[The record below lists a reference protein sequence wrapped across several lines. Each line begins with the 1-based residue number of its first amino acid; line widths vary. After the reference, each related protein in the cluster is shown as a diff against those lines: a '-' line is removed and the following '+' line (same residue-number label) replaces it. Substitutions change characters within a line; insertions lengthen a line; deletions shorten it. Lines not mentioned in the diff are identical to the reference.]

1 MLQKRVTLV
10 GLLQAAA
17 LVTILFSFVTSFDHL
32 HFNIELFSHFRLQYL
47 AISLVLFIF
56 FAAARNLALGA
67 LLLVTVAL
75 NASYVLPWYF
85 GGDQQN
91 DSAAIKLLHVN
102 VLSTN
107 DDYDRLFELVAA
119 EQPDLI
125 FLLELTPEWLE
136 ATRPLQE
143 DYPFT
148 YTEPRADN
156 FGIGLF
162 SRLPLESVRHVDSPP
177 LNYPTL
183 IATLT
188 VHGELLTLIDTH
200 PMIPLGRANVEARN
214 EHLESVATL
223 ARQVERPV
231 MLIGDFNTTVWT
243 GPYRALEAST
253 GLRNTRK
260 GFGILPTWSTFMPFA
275 MIAIDHALVSDGIGV
290 VETRT
295 GARIGSDHLPLILTV
310 AL

>member
-1 MLQKRVTLV
+1 MLKKRVTLA

-17 LVTILFSFVTSFDHL
+17 LVTIVFSFVTSFDHL
-32 HFNIELFSHFRLQYL
+32 HYNIELFAHFRLQYL
-47 AISLVLFIF
+47 VISLILLIF
-56 FAAARNLALGA
+56 FVAARNLAVGA
-67 LLLVTVAL
+67 LLLVTVVF
-75 NASYVLPWYF
+75 NAGYVLPWYF

-91 DSAAIKLLHVN
+91 DSGGIKLLHAN
-102 VLSTN
+102 VLSSN
-107 DDYDRLFELVAA
+107 DDYDRLLELVAN

-125 FLLELTPEWLE
+125 FVQELSPAWLE
-136 ATRPLQE
+136 AIRPLQTT
-143 DYPFT
+143 YPYT
-148 YTEPRADN
+148 YTEPRQDN

-162 SRLPLESVRHVDSPP
+162 SRLPLDTVTHVASPP
-177 LNYPTL
+177 LDFPT
-183 IATLT
+183 IVATLT
-188 VHGELLTLIDTH
+188 VNGEQLTLINTH

-214 EHLESVATL
+214 EHLDSVAAL
-223 ARQVERPV
+223 AKQAKRPV

-243 GPYRALEAST
+243 RPYRALEAET
-253 GLRNTRK
+253 GLRNSRQ

-295 GARIGSDHLPLILTV
+295 GPRIGSDHLPLILTV

>member
-1 MLQKRVTLV
+1 MLRNRVTLT

-32 HFNIELFSHFRLQYL
+32 HYNVELFAHFRLQYL
-47 AISLVLFIF
+47 AISLILFIF

-67 LLLVTVAL
+67 LLLLTVVF

-85 GGDQQN
+85 GGDPQS
-91 DSAAIKLLHVN
+91 DDAAIKLLHVN
-102 VLSTN
+102 VLSSN
-107 DDYDRLFELVAA
+107 EDYDRLFQLVAA

-125 FLLELTPEWLE
+125 FLQELSPAWLE

-143 DYPFT
+143 DYPYT
-148 YTEPRADN
+148 YTEPREGN

-162 SRLPLESVRHVDSPP
+162 SRLPLDTVTHVDSPP
-177 LNYPTL
+177 LDFPTI

-188 VHGELLTLIDTH
+188 VNGELLTLIYTL

-214 EHLESVATL
+214 EHLESVAAL
-223 ARQVERPV
+223 ATQVEHPV

-243 GPYRALEAST
+243 RPYRALEAST
-253 GLRNTRK
+253 GLRNSRK

-275 MIAIDHALVSDGIGV
+275 MIAIDHALVSDDISV

-295 GARIGSDHLPLILTV
+295 GRRIGSDHLPLILTV

>member
-1 MLQKRVTLV
+1 MLQSRVTLV

-32 HFNIELFSHFRLQYL
+32 HYNVELFAHFRLQYL
-47 AISLVLFIF
+47 AISLVLFVF

-67 LLLVTVAL
+67 LLLVTVAF

-85 GGDQQN
+85 GGDRQDDN
-91 DSAAIKLLHVN
+91 AEIKLLHAN

-107 DDYDRLFELVAA
+107 DDYGRLLDLVAA

-125 FLLELTPEWLE
+125 FLQELSPQWFE

-143 DYPFT
+143 DYPYT
-148 YTEPRADN
+148 YTEVREDN

-162 SRLPLESVRHVDSPP
+162 SRLPLDTVTHVDSPP
-177 LNYPTL
+177 LDFPTI

-188 VHGELLTLIDTH
+188 INGESLTLINTH
-200 PMIPLGRANVEARN
+200 PMVPLGRANVEARN
-214 EHLESVATL
+214 EHLESVAAL
-223 ARQVERPV
+223 ARQVEGPI

-243 GPYRALEAST
+243 RPYRVLEAST
-253 GLRNTRK
+253 GLRNSRK
-260 GFGILPTWSTFMPFA
+260 GFGVLPTWSTFMPFA
-275 MIAIDHALVSDGIGV
+275 MIAIDHALVSEDIGV
-290 VETRT
+290 VDTRT
-295 GARIGSDHLPLILTV
+295 GPRIGSDHLPLILTV

>member
-1 MLQKRVTLV
+1 MFQERITIV

-17 LVTILFSFVTSFDHL
+17 LLTVLFSFVTSFDHL
-32 HFNIELFSHFRLQYL
+32 HYNVELFAHFRLQYL
-47 AISLVLFIF
+47 AISLILFIF
-56 FAAARNLALGA
+56 FAAARNLTLGA
-67 LLLVTVAL
+67 LLLVTAVF

-91 DSAAIKLLHVN
+91 DSAGIKLLHAN

-125 FLLELTPEWLE
+125 FLQELSPKWLE
-136 ATRPLQE
+136 ATRPLQ
-143 DYPFT
+143 DNYPYT
-148 YTEPRADN
+148 YTEPREDN

-162 SRLPLESVRHVDSPP
+162 SRLPLDSVTHVDSPP
-177 LNYPTL
+177 LNFPTI
-183 IATLT
+183 IAKLA
-188 VHGELLTLIDTH
+188 VNGELLTVINTH
-200 PMIPLGRANVEARN
+200 PMVPLGRANVEARN
-214 EHLESVATL
+214 EHLESVAAL
-223 ARQVERPV
+223 ARQVEHPV

-243 GPYRALEAST
+243 RPYRVLEAST
-253 GLRNTRK
+253 GLRNSRQ

-275 MIAIDHALVSDGIGV
+275 MIAIDHALVSDDIGV

-295 GARIGSDHLPLILTV
+295 GPRIGSDHLPLILSV